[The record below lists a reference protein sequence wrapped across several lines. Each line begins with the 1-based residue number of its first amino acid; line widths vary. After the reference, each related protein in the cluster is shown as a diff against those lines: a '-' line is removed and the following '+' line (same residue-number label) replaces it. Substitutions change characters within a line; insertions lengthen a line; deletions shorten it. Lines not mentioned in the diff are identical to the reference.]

1 MLRRCDSY
9 GCATGNVNPAL
20 RTLKL
25 LHFERASL
33 MAAFLL
39 LLVVAAI
46 AIAVPGLFT
55 ALIGGV
61 IAYFILQALGAII
74 CGCE

>member
-1 MLRRCDSY
+1 
-9 GCATGNVNPAL
+9 
-20 RTLKL
+20 
-25 LHFERASL
+25 